1 VRVAAGFD
9 NLPLSSLL
17 LTLCSSGSDSLR
29 ERAAFPAPAAGLCM
43 TGVGYDLED
52 LSKSKFLPTNPKTI
66 ARNKRKKEEKER
78 LLRESTTNSLPE
90 MVVVEGVASIG
101 EELSSKEEEK

>member
-1 VRVAAGFD
+1 MI
-9 NLPLSSLL
+9 
-17 LTLCSSGSDSLR
+17 R

-66 ARNKRKKEEKER
+66 ARNKRKKEERERKLLSESSESAEIAECVTTVIENISSTEKE
-78 LLRESTTNSLPE
+78 
-90 MVVVEGVASIG
+90 
-101 EELSSKEEEK
+101 KEEVI